1 MSVEFFLVSL
11 ILALVPGTGVVF
23 TLACAMAQGLRGAL
37 WGAVAGA
44 VGVIPHLVAAGLGL
58 SALLIAWP
66 LLYDGLRLL
75 GGAYLIWLAVQAWQ
89 NRHAAL
95 EMGSAPAT
103 GAQIVT
109 QGALINLLNP
119 KLTLF
124 FVSFLPQFVPPTD
137 PAPMLTMGMMGLVLI
152 AQTFVVFLAYGALAA
167 RAGHLLRR
175 QPRIMVLF
183 QTGIAALFAGLG
195 LRVILGGR

>member
-11 ILALVPGTGVVF
+11 ILAIVPGTGVVF
-23 TLACAMAQGLRGAL
+23 TLACAMSQGMRGAF

-44 VGVIPHLVAAGLGL
+44 VGVIPHLAAAGLGL

-66 LLYDGLRLL
+66 MLYDGLRIL
-75 GGAYLIWLAVQAWQ
+75 GGAYLIWLAVQTWRQ
-89 NRHAAL
+89 RHNVL
-95 EMGSAPAT
+95 EVGSAPAT
-103 GAQIVT
+103 AGQIVVK
-109 QGALINLLNP
+109 GALINLLNP

-137 PAPMLTMGMMGLVLI
+137 PAPMLTMGLMGLVLV
-152 AQTFVVFLAYGALAA
+152 AQTFVVFLFYGAAAA
-167 RAGHLLRR
+167 RAGDMLRR
-175 QPRIMVLF
+175 SPRIMATL
-183 QTGIAALFAGLG
+183 QMGIAALFAGLG

>member
-1 MSVEFFLVSL
+1 MSVEFFFVSL
-11 ILALVPGTGVVF
+11 ILAIVPGTGVVF
-23 TLACAMAQGLRGAL
+23 TLACAMSQGMRGAV

-58 SALLIAWP
+58 SALLIAYP
-66 LLYDGLRLL
+66 LMYDGLRVL
-75 GGAYLIWLAVQAWQ
+75 GGAYLLWLAVQAWRQ
-89 NRHAAL
+89 RHASL
-95 EMGSAPAT
+95 DVGTVTAT

-124 FVSFLPQFVPPTD
+124 FVSFLPQFVPASA
-137 PAPMLTMGMMGLVLI
+137 PAPMLTMGLMGLVLV
-152 AQTFVVFLAYGALAA
+152 AQTFVVFLAYGAAAA
-167 RAGHLLRR
+167 RAGDLLRR
-175 QPRIMVLF
+175 RPRIMTLF

>member
-1 MSVEFFLVSL
+1 MAGLRLGRLVLRLLVSL
-11 ILALVPGTGVVF
+11 ILAIVPGTGVVF
-23 TLACAMAQGLRGAL
+23 TLACAMSQGMRGAV

-66 LLYDGLRLL
+66 LMYDGLRIL
-75 GGAYLIWLAVQAWQ
+75 GGAYLLWLAVQAW
-89 NRHAAL
+89 RHRHDTL
-95 EMGSAPAT
+95 KVGSVTAT
-103 GAQIVT
+103 GTQIVT

-137 PAPMLTMGMMGLVLI
+137 PAPMLTMGLMGLVLVI
-152 AQTFVVFLAYGALAA
+152 GAVGYVLDSICLFLIGQFSWH
-167 RAGHLLRR
+167 RGDK
-175 QPRIMVLF
+175 
-183 QTGIAALFAGLG
+183 
-195 LRVILGGR
+195 